1 MKEQNR
7 KLSQKRDN
15 DTSEKLTVLWWFST
29 AIPEII
35 KDCTSDRN
43 RAKIIGAGV
52 LFTWLYATIAW
63 IYFWS
68 ISIKNPFIYISLGIF
83 IGFGILTIDRMLI
96 SSMGKGQRNFVAIGF
111 RVALAMFL
119 GAFIAQPIILWMFE
133 KDINAEVAIL
143 HGQKTQEKRTA
154 LEALFATET
163 NELTNRR
170 TQIADETTALY
181 EDLQSAESDYLEEI
195 DGTGGSGKYGIAG
208 IAREKKRALDRA
220 QKSHDQYQASS
231 AGDLQRI
238 DTRLGEITQRINEE
252 TDAFKERELDTGFLI
267 RIEALQ
273 SLFDKDETGA
283 LAERYYLILIILV
296 LFELIPI
303 ISKLYL
309 PTGSYDEKVRLRDQ
323 IEIELAKSNTE
334 KELSLKEL
342 YNQKAKEEDSEL
354 INNLFAN
361 ISVTRKAKVEEIVK
375 SWRASSDISFDELWN
390 EIKEDLLSKKEG

>member
-7 KLSQKRDN
+7 RLSPKRDHESN
-15 DTSEKLTVLWWFST
+15 QQSEVLWWFST
-29 AIPEII
+29 AIPEVI

-52 LFTWLYATIAW
+52 LFTWLYATVAW

-68 ISIKNPFIYISLGIF
+68 ISITSPFIYISLGIF

-96 SSMGKGQRNFVAIGF
+96 SSMGKGRKNLVAIGF
-111 RVALAMFL
+111 RVILAMFL

-133 KDINAEVAIL
+133 KDINSEVAII
-143 HGQKTQEKRTA
+143 HDQKTQEKRA
-154 LEALFATET
+154 ELEALFSSET
-163 NELTNRR
+163 KLLNDQKTDISN
-170 TQIADETTALY
+170 ETTALY
-181 EDLQSAESDYLEEI
+181 QEVQQAESEYLKEI
-195 DGTGGSGKYGIAG
+195 DGTGGSGNYGIAG

-220 QKSHDQYQASS
+220 QSRYDQFVAET
-231 AGDLQRI
+231 AADVQRI
-238 DTRLGEITQRINEE
+238 DTRLNEITERINEE
-252 TDAFKERELDTGFLI
+252 TDLFKERDLDTGFLI

-375 SWRASSDISFDELWN
+375 SWRASSDVSFDELWH
-390 EIKEDLLSKKEG
+390 EIKEELLSKQEG